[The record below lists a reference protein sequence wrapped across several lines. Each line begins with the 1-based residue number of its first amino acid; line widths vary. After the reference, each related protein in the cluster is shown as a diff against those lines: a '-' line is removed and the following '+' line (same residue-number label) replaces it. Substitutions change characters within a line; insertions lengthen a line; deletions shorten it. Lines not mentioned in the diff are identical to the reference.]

1 MLIREAAVPV
11 LLYYLVHILI
21 VRIAAAL
28 QVTRCIRNVTELFTE
43 SRKMTVSNC
52 KNIQNIYTPF
62 HC

>member
-21 VRIAAAL
+21 VRVAAAL
-28 QVTRCIRNVTELFTE
+28 QVTRCIRNVTELFIE
-43 SRKMTVSNC
+43 SRKMTVRNC
-52 KNIQNIYTPF
+52 KNIQNIYTSF

>member
-21 VRIAAAL
+21 VRVGAAL
-28 QVTRCIRNVTELFTE
+28 QVTRCIRNVTELFIE

-52 KNIQNIYTPF
+52 KNIQNIYTSF

>member
-21 VRIAAAL
+21 VRVAAAL
-28 QVTRCIRNVTELFTE
+28 QVTRCIRNVTELFIE

-52 KNIQNIYTPF
+52 KNIQNIYTSF